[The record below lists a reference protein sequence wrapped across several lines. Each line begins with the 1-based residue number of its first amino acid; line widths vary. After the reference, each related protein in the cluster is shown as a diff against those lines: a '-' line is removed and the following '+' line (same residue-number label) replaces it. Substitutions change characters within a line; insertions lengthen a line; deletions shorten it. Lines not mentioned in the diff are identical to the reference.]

1 MTAGRT
7 PQTAADVNNDVG
19 MHLQQFVNIKNTIL
33 NDYSN
38 LLGLNLQG
46 PPYNMSAADET
57 DIKTAIN
64 GLNTALQ
71 AVDMTFIDR
80 LTGLF

>member
-1 MTAGRT
+1 MAGAT
-7 PQTAADVNNDVG
+7 PRSADEINASIG
-19 MHLQQFVNIKNTIL
+19 QHLRQFVGLQDTIAHDEGSL
-33 NDYSN
+33 S
-38 LLGLNLQG
+38 GLNLQG

-57 DIKTAIN
+57 DIKTAIA
-64 GLNTALQ
+64 GLNTSLQ